1 MMATSV
7 DTWVRAQKLSDA
19 QLRALAPKKRAAL
32 EAELARWIRRDAQAN
47 QLVYYRPVNADA
59 MALHRSVALEF
70 GIQGGN
76 KSGKTALMLAEAVI
90 QMTGVVPIAL
100 SVCATCRQ
108 PMAKGREGGWDHAP
122 ADGHAGVLRYPVE
135 KLRPPIRVRL
145 VVTSNVN
152 AWDENLKPKLQYS
165 QWNGRLN
172 EHGLP
177 GDPRCGHWGLIPQR
191 FLLNGSWGDSWSERH
206 RKLTLNLHG
215 DGGTEPGSTLV
226 VMSHIQALEDFNQ
239 GSYHLVVEDEI
250 PPEEIHRANKFR
262 TLEVGGRILTGGT
275 PPDERAGA
283 VAAAWFYDQ
292 ILAPGL
298 EGANPDTVGAVALWT
313 EHNRTLDASAVAAL
327 AEGLS
332 PDERRAR
339 MRGESLHL
347 AGVIVR
353 GFTEKPRLWCFAC
366 HAAVAL
372 GLEACPVCGGR
383 DLEGFC
389 HVWDED
395 DLAWPGPREWPT
407 LFYMDPHQAKP
418 TACLW
423 IRVDPNDAGWVVAE
437 QEIEGDAATVQA
449 TCETFER
456 EHGLHP
462 LLRTGDPKI
471 TSQTNQFARE
481 FQGQPFNIRRAF
493 EDVGFFFEDANT
505 NFAVGI
511 ERLERA
517 LKVNPLTRAPG
528 LRIWRGCPK
537 TIHQVGRFTWDK
549 DRPGRAH
556 SDFPACLRYW
566 AISDVSSRGLA
577 MLQAGRPVEIGAQR
591 VGRNRATGW

>member
-1 MMATSV
+1 MATSV

-372 GLEACPVCGGR
+372 GLEACPVCGG
-383 DLEGFC
+383 G
-389 HVWDED
+389 
-395 DLAWPGPREWPT
+395 GPWGVGVAGP
-407 LFYMDPHQAKP
+407 AGV
-418 TACLW
+418 A
-423 IRVDPNDAGWVVAE
+423 DAVL
-437 QEIEGDAATVQA
+437 
-449 TCETFER
+449 
-456 EHGLHP
+456 HGP
-462 LLRTGDPKI
+462 
-471 TSQTNQFARE
+471 
-481 FQGQPFNIRRAF
+481 
-493 EDVGFFFEDANT
+493 
-505 NFAVGI
+505 
-511 ERLERA
+511 
-517 LKVNPLTRAPG
+517 APG
-528 LRIWRGCPK
+528 EADGVPLDSRGP
-537 TIHQVGRFTWDK
+537 QRRRLGRGRAGDRGGRG
-549 DRPGRAH
+549 DRPGDVRDVRAGARAAPAPAH
-556 SDFPACLRYW
+556 RRPEDHESDEPVRAGVPGAAVQHPARVRGRGVLLRGREHQL
-566 AISDVSSRGLA
+566 RGRHRAAGAGAEGEPADAGAGPADLA
-577 MLQAGRPVEIGAQR
+577 RLPEDDPPGGALHLGQGPARARAQRLPGVPPVLGDQRRVVARLGDAPGGAASGDRGAAGGAQSGDG
-591 VGRNRATGW
+591 VVDGDENLL